1 MQLNAKSY
9 KRKLDR
15 ELRHV
20 KLILAQ
26 LRPDLTAGDWVRL
39 VGETKEAILTWPQE
53 FLCSEL
59 PPERVFAE
67 ALERVFE
74 GFVEDQRLLAGQT
87 SNPLNRTELITKIFG
102 AGPEKLNLP

>member
-20 KLILAQ
+20 KLILAH
-26 LRPDLTAGDWVRL
+26 LRPELSARDWVRL
-39 VGETKEAILTWPQE
+39 VGETKVAILSCPQE

-59 PPERVFAE
+59 PAQRVFVE
-67 ALERVFE
+67 ALEKVFE
-74 GFVEDQRLLAGQT
+74 GFLEDQRLLAGQT
-87 SNPLNRTELITKIFG
+87 SKPLHRTALIRKVFG
-102 AGPEKLNLP
+102 AGRE